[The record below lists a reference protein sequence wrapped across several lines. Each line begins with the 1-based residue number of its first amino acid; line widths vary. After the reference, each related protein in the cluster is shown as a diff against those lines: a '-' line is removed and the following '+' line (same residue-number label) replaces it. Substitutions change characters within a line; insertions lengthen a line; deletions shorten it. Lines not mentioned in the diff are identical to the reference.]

1 MVCESRPGPQ
11 EFKINGLING
21 RHYLDLVGNNQIQL
35 TSQPQKE
42 PACQREQA
50 YCARYRSNVAAVG
63 LALENNADKKIG
75 LTFPA
80 SNALVTSRLQPPPR
94 TLPSQKKNERPFWLN
109 YRRRCGMWSVGSK
122 AGDNFRAITPVP
134 SSRKEHMCSPHQTST
149 ASYIFGI
156 FCNEHFHVM
165 SG

>member
-1 MVCESRPGPQ
+1 MVCESRLGPQ

-80 SNALVTSRLQPPPR
+80 SNALVTSRLQPPPPYSAQSEEKWE
-94 TLPSQKKNERPFWLN
+94 TFLAKL
-109 YRRRCGMWSVGSK
+109 
-122 AGDNFRAITPVP
+122 
-134 SSRKEHMCSPHQTST
+134 QTSLWNVVCGQQ
-149 ASYIFGI
+149 SRW
-156 FCNEHFHVM
+156 
-165 SG
+165 